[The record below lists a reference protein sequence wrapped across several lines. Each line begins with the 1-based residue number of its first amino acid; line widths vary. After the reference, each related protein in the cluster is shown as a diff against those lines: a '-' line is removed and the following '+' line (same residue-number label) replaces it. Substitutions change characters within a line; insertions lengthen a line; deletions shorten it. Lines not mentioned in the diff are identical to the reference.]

1 MENKQT
7 AVEWLV
13 QVVQEANLLE
23 NNGWILPLI
32 QQAKKMEKQQIE
44 NMYSEEEVIK
54 AYHDA
59 YHKGYRVG
67 QKDAESHPLA
77 LTIANNIH
85 IDRNKWFEQF
95 KK

>member
-1 MENKQT
+1 MT
-7 AVEWLV
+7 AVEFLV
-13 QVVQEANLLE
+13 NM
-23 NNGWILPLI
+23 LPLI
-32 QQAKKMEKQQIE
+32 QQEGLRDTIEQSLEMEKQQIE

-95 KK
+95 KKDNL